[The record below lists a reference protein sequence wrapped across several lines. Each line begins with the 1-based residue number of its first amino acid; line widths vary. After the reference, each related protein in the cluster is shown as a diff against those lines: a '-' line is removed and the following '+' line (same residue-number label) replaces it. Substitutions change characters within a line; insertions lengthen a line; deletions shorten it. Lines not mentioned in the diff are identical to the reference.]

1 ARALAL
7 DEWTNLFSGP
17 AAHAQPQA
25 AAVTAPAIA
34 AASAAPATPIAPAQ
48 PAQPPP
54 PPFSFRDL
62 FAEHSVLM
70 LAALGAFL
78 LVVATV
84 LFELY
89 GTTGLGGGVR
99 LAAVVVLNIVFAL
112 AGYFA
117 RRRKG
122 LESVGQIYIALA
134 AVLLPLVGLA
144 AWTFLTLGD
153 RGITVYQAV
162 AVTGAACAVAYGTL
176 ARRLDLRAY
185 GDMTGIAILAAVIGL
200 AGWVE
205 GDYWQASGIAL
216 APLVYAAWQRLF
228 PSQVFKDFQW
238 FAHASA
244 LLSLGVAVRHAPTGW
259 LWTVTLIALAA
270 SYLAWQALAQQ
281 PLRAWIGEAAAI
293 AAGTAASGPPGC

>member
-1 ARALAL
+1 MAATKVISEDVAETLKKEFRARALAL

-99 LAAVVVLNIVFAL
+99 LGAVVALNLVFAV
-112 AGYFA
+112 AGQLA

-122 LESVGQIYIALA
+122 LEAVGQIYIALA
-134 AVLLPLVGLA
+134 AVLLPLVGVA
-144 AWTFLTLGD
+144 AWTFLDLSQ
-153 RGITVYQAV
+153 RGVTVAEAVSITA
-162 AVTGAACAVAYGTL
+162 GACAVVYGAL
-176 ARRLDLRAY
+176 AMRLDLRPY
-185 GDMTGIAILAAVIGL
+185 GEMAGVAILLTVVSL
-200 AGWVE
+200 SSWVA
-205 GDYWQASGIAL
+205 GDYWL
-216 APLVYAAWQRLF
+216 AA
-228 PSQVFKDFQW
+228 
-238 FAHASA
+238 
-244 LLSLGVAVRHAPTGW
+244 GVAA
-259 LWTVTLIALAA
+259 
-270 SYLAWQALAQQ
+270 
-281 PLRAWIGEAAAI
+281 
-293 AAGTAASGPPGC
+293 